1 MYGIPCPGCGL
12 TRAFGHFFHGDITA
26 ALRSHPLF
34 FIVIPPAVVF
44 TLRDRGVFRELF
56 RSRWFWGSLAAAL
69 ALQWVVRMAFMFPDD
84 PPMDYNRESL
94 LFRLVAGAWA
104 ILGFR

>member
-1 MYGIPCPGCGL
+1 
-12 TRAFGHFFHGDITA
+12 
-26 ALRSHPLF
+26 
-34 FIVIPPAVVF
+34 
-44 TLRDRGVFRELF
+44 
-56 RSRWFWGSLAAAL
+56 
-69 ALQWVVRMAFMFPDD
+69 MAFMFPDD